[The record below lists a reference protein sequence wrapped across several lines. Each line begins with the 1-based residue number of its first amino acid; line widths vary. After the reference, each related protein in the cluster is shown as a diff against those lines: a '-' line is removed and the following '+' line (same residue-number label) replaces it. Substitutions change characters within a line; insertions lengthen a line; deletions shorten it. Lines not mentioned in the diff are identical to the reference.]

1 MEANKVDAEKCISLA
16 NQYAYKGEYDKAVR
30 FIEKS
35 LKLYPIEKAQSKKDF
50 SFFTL

>member
-16 NQYAYKGEYDKAVR
+16 NQYAYKSDYEKAVK

-35 LKLYPIEKAQSKKDF
+35 IKLYPSDSAQGTQF
-50 SFFTL
+50 GV